1 MIIRF
6 IMYKNED
13 FLKGEL
19 KMSQYNIEMNS
30 FNGSSYDQ
38 LYPQTLI
45 NNISD
50 WNSVIYSKEEIN
62 TTVLQNFQNSIT
74 VTQFNLLTTL
84 EPRSKSFTIA
94 LPETISS
101 YSTICFIFDEI
112 STPSSVDFSVYM
124 AGDIMEEIDTIRIG
138 NGNAKYGILIFI
150 LDNYCMSFNS
160 QGQSIKTSDLDYNNT
175 SSNSF
180 YINSSDSYSIRSGT
194 LLVYGQKLKSN

>member
-1 MIIRF
+1 MA
-6 IMYKNED
+6 
-13 FLKGEL
+13 
-19 KMSQYNIEMNS
+19 QYNIEMNS

-45 NNISD
+45 NNISN
-50 WNSVIYSKEEIN
+50 WNSVIYSKEEID

-84 EPRSKSFTIA
+84 KPRSKAFTIT

-112 STPSSVDFSVYM
+112 ATTRSMDFNVYIS
-124 AGDIMEEIDTIRIG
+124 GDIMVMIDTINIG
-138 NGNAKYGILIFI
+138 NGNARYGILIFI
-150 LDNYCMSFNS
+150 LDNYCISINS
-160 QGQSIKTSDLDYNNT
+160 QKQSIKTTDLDNNNT

-180 YINSSDSYSIRSGT
+180 YVNSTGSYSITKGT